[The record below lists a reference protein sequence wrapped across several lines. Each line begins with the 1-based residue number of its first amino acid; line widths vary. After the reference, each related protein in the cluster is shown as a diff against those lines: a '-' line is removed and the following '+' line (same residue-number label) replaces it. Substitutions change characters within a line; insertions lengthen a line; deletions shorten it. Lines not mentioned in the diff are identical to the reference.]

1 MKDLTGMEIHVGD
14 TVVASLDGTDSR
26 IRLCTVIG
34 FTAQKVRV
42 QSRWRG
48 NERGELKDPGNLIIM
63 RAM

>member
-14 TVVASLDGTDSR
+14 TVVASVNGTDSN

-34 FTAQKVRV
+34 FTEKKVRV
-42 QSRWRG
+42 KSRWTG
-48 NERGELKDPGNLIIM
+48 NERGELKYPGNLIIM